1 MDLLDKFNELHSK
14 GYSMQNIVEN
24 IFLNYNAYTNNDDI
38 YFLKKKIS
46 SYFKVELNNV
56 KLIGSSH
63 TGFKEFRPREQTK
76 DYDFAIIDPFLF
88 REFLLK
94 IKTNQMNMHNMELY
108 VKNLAEGKLH
118 ILYSNKEIKT
128 NIKMILEDIKLQI
141 EKEEKIKI
149 DKDISVCFYISEKAF
164 INNLTGYFNRVLAA
178 SIRNEN
184 SEIKALEKVH

>member
-94 IKTNQMNMHNMELY
+94 IKTNQMNMHSMELY

-141 EKEEKIKI
+141 EEEEKIKI

-184 SEIKALEKVH
+184 SEIKALEKLH